1 MHLSGFAD
9 EAADSL
15 AGQIAATKALG
26 WRWIESRRVD
36 GTMIHDLDDAAFDR
50 LLAALNAS
58 GVGIDCIGSAIAN
71 WAKAIDKPDDATRG
85 EVERTIRRAKQLGTK
100 QVRIMSYATLPKT
113 APAGQLFAE
122 RVRRLRDHVKRM
134 RDAGLEP
141 VHENC
146 MNYGGMSWRCTLEL
160 CEQIPELTLCF
171 DTGNPVFSDDWSLPE
186 PRPRQS
192 SWTFWRQVRSRVTRI
207 HIKDGICCSDGKQ
220 HFTMP
225 GEGHG
230 DVWRI
235 LHDALT
241 TGWDGPISI
250 EPHLAVVFHDK
261 DKQSSEDVR
270 LANYLEY
277 GRRISAMI
285 AEIRK

>member
-171 DTGNPVFSDDWSLPE
+171 DT
-186 PRPRQS
+186 
-192 SWTFWRQVRSRVTRI
+192 
-207 HIKDGICCSDGKQ
+207 
-220 HFTMP
+220 
-225 GEGHG
+225 
-230 DVWRI
+230 
-235 LHDALT
+235 
-241 TGWDGPISI
+241 
-250 EPHLAVVFHDK
+250 
-261 DKQSSEDVR
+261 
-270 LANYLEY
+270 
-277 GRRISAMI
+277 
-285 AEIRK
+285 

>member
-1 MHLSGFAD
+1 
-9 EAADSL
+9 
-15 AGQIAATKALG
+15 
-26 WRWIESRRVD
+26 
-36 GTMIHDLDDAAFDR
+36 
-50 LLAALNAS
+50 
-58 GVGIDCIGSAIAN
+58 
-71 WAKAIDKPDDATRG
+71 
-85 EVERTIRRAKQLGTK
+85 
-100 QVRIMSYATLPKT
+100 
-113 APAGQLFAE
+113 
-122 RVRRLRDHVKRM
+122 
-134 RDAGLEP
+134 
-141 VHENC
+141 
-146 MNYGGMSWRCTLEL
+146 
-160 CEQIPELTLCF
+160 

>member
-36 GTMIHDLDDAAFDR
+36 GTMIHDLDDAAFDK
-50 LLAALNAS
+50 LHAALDAS

-100 QVRIMSYATLPKT
+100 QVRIMSYAILPKLPPT
-113 APAGQLFAE
+113 EQMLDE
-122 RVRRLRDHVKRM
+122 RVRRLRDHVKRL

-146 MNYGGMSWRCTLEL
+146 MNYGGISWQHALEL
-160 CEQIPELTLCF
+160 LDKCPGLKWVF
-171 DTGNPVFSDDWSLPE
+171 DTANPIFNPD
-186 PRPRQS
+186 
-192 SWTFWRQVRSRVTRI
+192 RS
-207 HIKDGICCSDGKQ
+207 K
-220 HFTMP
+220 P
-225 GEGHG
+225 
-230 DVWRI
+230 
-235 LHDALT
+235 
-241 TGWDGPISI
+241 
-250 EPHLAVVFHDK
+250 
-261 DKQSSEDVR
+261 
-270 LANYLEY
+270 
-277 GRRISAMI
+277 
-285 AEIRK
+285 